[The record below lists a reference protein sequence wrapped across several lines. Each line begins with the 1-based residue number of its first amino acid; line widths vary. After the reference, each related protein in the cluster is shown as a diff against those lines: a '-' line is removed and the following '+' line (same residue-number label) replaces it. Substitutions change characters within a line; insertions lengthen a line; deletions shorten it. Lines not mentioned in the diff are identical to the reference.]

1 MSYRAGY
8 VALIGKPNVGKSTLL
23 NSMVGQKLAIVSDK
37 PQTTRRRLLGIATM
51 PEGQIVF
58 IDTPGLHEAHTRLG
72 KLMNES
78 VRESL
83 SGIDLVLVVVD
94 GSKRPDSKD
103 EAVAQLLASGGLL
116 GGAMPVVLCMNKMD
130 KLMPDDVIPNVET
143 YCGLFQTE
151 SYMMTSLIKERNI
164 DKLAEMIFAHLPE
177 QEPLFDEDWIT
188 NEPMRN
194 LAAEFIREEVL
205 KRTRQE
211 LPHATATLIE
221 EWDEDPE
228 GDLVRI
234 SASIVVEKDS
244 QKPIIIGHRGQM
256 IKEIGTKAREE
267 IEKLIGKRVFLDLF
281 VKVRSEWRQNPR
293 MLRDLEYIE

>member
-1 MSYRAGY
+1 MGYRAGY

-23 NSMVGQKLAIVSDK
+23 NSVVGQKLAIVSDK
-37 PQTTRRRLLGIATM
+37 PQTTRRRLLGIATL

-83 SGIDLVLVVVD
+83 SGIDLALVVVD
-94 GSKRPDSKD
+94 GSKRPDQKD
-103 EAVAQLLASGGLL
+103 EAVAKLLGSAGIL
-116 GGAMPVVLCMNKMD
+116 GGATPVVLCMNKMD
-130 KLMPDDVIPNVET
+130 KLLPNDVIPNVEA
-143 YCGLFQTE
+143 YCALFQTE
-151 SYMMTSLIKERNI
+151 TYMMTSLIKERNI
-164 DKLAEMIFAHLPE
+164 DKLVEMILANLPE
-177 QEPLFDEDWIT
+177 QEPLFEEDWIT

-211 LPHATATLIE
+211 LPHAVATLIE
-221 EWDEDPE
+221 EWEEDPGE
-228 GDLVRI
+228 DLVRI
-234 SASIVVEKDS
+234 NASIIVEKES
-244 QKPIIIGHRGQM
+244 QKPIIIGQRGQM

-267 IEKLIGKRVFLDLF
+267 IEKLIGKRVFLELF
-281 VKVRSEWRQNPR
+281 VKVRSDWRQNPR
-293 MLRDLEYIE
+293 MLRDLEYTQ

>member
-23 NSMVGQKLAIVSDK
+23 NAVVGQKLAIVSDK

-58 IDTPGLHEAHTRLG
+58 IDTPGLHDAHTRLG

-78 VRESL
+78 IRESL
-83 SGIDLVLVVVD
+83 AGIDLVLVVVD
-94 GSKRPDSKD
+94 GSKRPDDKD
-103 EAVAQLLASGGLL
+103 EAVAKLLAAAGIL
-116 GGAMPVVLCMNKMD
+116 GGSMPVIVCMNKMD
-130 KLMPDDVIPNVET
+130 KLLPNDVIPNVEA
-143 YCGLFQTE
+143 YGRLFQTE

-164 DKLAEMIFAHLPE
+164 DKLVEMVLANLPE
-177 QEPLFDEDWIT
+177 QEPLFEEDWIT

-211 LPHATATLIE
+211 LPHAVATLIE
-221 EWDEDPE
+221 EWEEDPE

-234 SASIVVEKDS
+234 NASIIVEKES
-244 QKPIIIGHRGQM
+244 QKPIIIGQRGQM
-256 IKEIGTKAREE
+256 IKEIGTKARQE
-267 IEKLIGKRVFLDLF
+267 IESLIGKRVFLELF

-293 MLRDLEYIE
+293 MLRDLEYTQ